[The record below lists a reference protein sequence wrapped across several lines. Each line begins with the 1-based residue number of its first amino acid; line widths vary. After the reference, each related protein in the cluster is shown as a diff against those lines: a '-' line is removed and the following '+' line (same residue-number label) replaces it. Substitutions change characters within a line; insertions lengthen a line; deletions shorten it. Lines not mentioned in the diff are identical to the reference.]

1 MLRQGEYML
10 KVTFHFRRSRG
21 EVMDFNTYQRQAER
35 TMNLGDGDE
44 KKKYANFAMGLSG
57 EAGEV
62 TDYLKKVCFHD
73 HNLDKDKLKDELG
86 DVMWY
91 VAALASVSN
100 IPLEEIAQRNI
111 EKLQQRYPEGFSTEM
126 SRNRK
131 GE

>member
-1 MLRQGEYML
+1 
-10 KVTFHFRRSRG
+10 
-21 EVMDFNTYQRQAER
+21 MDFNTYQRQAER